1 VFLLPADFYSFEMHM
16 PLLISVIVLT
26 ISLNQHGAGEPGSAK
41 LKTYT
46 LFTIIQS
53 LLSVLIRIL
62 VKNV

>member
-1 VFLLPADFYSFEMHM
+1 MRM

-26 ISLNQHGAGEPGSAK
+26 ISLNQHGACGPISAK

-46 LFTIIQS
+46 LFTIIQT
-53 LLSVLIRIL
+53 LLFVFIRIL

>member
-1 VFLLPADFYSFEMHM
+1 MRM

-26 ISLNQHGAGEPGSAK
+26 ISLNQHEAGGPISAK

-53 LLSVLIRIL
+53 LLSVFIRIL

>member
-1 VFLLPADFYSFEMHM
+1 MRM

-26 ISLNQHGAGEPGSAK
+26 ISLNQHGVDGPISAK

-53 LLSVLIRIL
+53 LLSVFIRIL
-62 VKNV
+62 VKMYNKF

>member
-1 VFLLPADFYSFEMHM
+1 MRM

-26 ISLNQHGAGEPGSAK
+26 ISLNQHEADEPISAK

-53 LLSVLIRIL
+53 LLSVFIRIL